1 MRSRSRSRV
10 GLFASLTLVFVA
22 CGGRST
28 IDFGLDP
35 GSTSGGSGGSS
46 GTGTTGGNGGSS
58 GGTGAVSGGGGM
70 AGAAGFGG
78 VAGAGGGGLCAD
90 PGGSPCEVCTCDNC
104 YDQLSECDS
113 DGGCMQ
119 ILGCAD
125 KTGCKGMQCYMGP
138 CKAVIDQNGGPMG
151 AAAAKAQQVGQCRG
165 ANKCPCGGGGSGGSG
180 GSGGGPS
187 GGGGSGGTGP
197 LACVSCISQNCPS
210 VQQCVLDKPC
220 RDGVICAMQKCTSGG
235 GTPNLQCMLGCF
247 NGDLKAAMSVLQS
260 LQCFFGKCG
269 QTCGGLIP
277 GLPGG
282 GGGGLPGGGGK

>member
-35 GSTSGGSGGSS
+35 GGAGGSGVGGSS
-46 GTGTTGGNGGSS
+46 GTGTVGGSGGIG
-58 GGTGAVSGGGGM
+58 GGTGAASGGGGM
-70 AGAAGFGG
+70 AGVSGDGG
-78 VAGAGGGGLCAD
+78 MAGAGGGGLCSD
-90 PGGSPCEVCTCDNC
+90 PGGSPCETCTCDNC
-104 YDQLSECDS
+104 YSELDACDS

-119 ILGCAD
+119 ILACVD

-151 AAAAKAQQVGQCRG
+151 ASSGKAQQLGQCRG
-165 ANKCPCGGGGSGGSG
+165 ANGCPCGGGGSGGSG
-180 GSGGGPS
+180 GT
-187 GGGGSGGTGP
+187 GGGGSGGTGGTGP
-197 LACVSCISQNCPS
+197 IACISCISQNCPS
-210 VQQCVLDKPC
+210 VQKCVMDKKC
-220 RDGVICAMQKCTSGG
+220 RDGVTCSMQKCLSGG
-235 GTPNLQCMLGCF
+235 GQPNLQCMLGCF
-247 NGDLKAAMSVLQS
+247 NGDYQAAFSAFQAV
-260 LQCFFGKCG
+260 QCFTSKCG

-282 GGGGLPGGGGK
+282 GTPGGGN